1 MFYCRTNV
9 ERGNKKFEDAVKS
22 YSLLTSSTFP
32 VIVVITVS
40 YLMNQCKNMTQRQPR
55 REEVCVISRD
65 GQ

>member
-32 VIVVITVS
+32 VSGYCCYNSELSHEPMQKHDAKTT
-40 YLMNQCKNMTQRQPR
+40 MT
-55 REEVCVISRD
+55 
-65 GQ
+65 

>member
-32 VIVVITVS
+32 VNGYCCYNSELSHEPMQKHDAKTT
-40 YLMNQCKNMTQRQPR
+40 MT
-55 REEVCVISRD
+55 
-65 GQ
+65 